1 MELGDQLRQARIA
14 TGKTQEEVAKDAG
27 MHVTQYNGYERGRS
41 RPAPETLKRIA
52 HALDISIGSL
62 GSPPA
67 MGSGTPSTSSF
78 DGLRD
83 AFRREVASVLGVPYE
98 RISVRVELH

>member
-14 TGKTQEEVAKDAG
+14 TGKTQEEVAKAAG

-52 HALDISIGSL
+52 HALDIPL
-62 GSPPA
+62 DALEPSPVVGGGNRSA
-67 MGSGTPSTSSF
+67 SGF

-83 AFRREVASVLGVPYE
+83 AFRREVAGMFGVPYD